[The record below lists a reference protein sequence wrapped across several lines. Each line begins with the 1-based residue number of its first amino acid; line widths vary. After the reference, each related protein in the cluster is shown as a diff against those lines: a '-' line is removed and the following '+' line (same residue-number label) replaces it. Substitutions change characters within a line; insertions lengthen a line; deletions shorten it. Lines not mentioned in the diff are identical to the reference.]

1 MNTKIKYVAGAL
13 ILAGLLTGGAAGC
26 TSDADTAAQNLSTKA
41 EKFEVQRKITVVN
54 GRTDKV
60 TFEVTGRCS
69 VEFESPGRLMSMC
82 KHGPDDFR
90 KHYTVLGDAGMV
102 QIEQLDPVDVD
113 EYRTIIV
120 IKPETVIPD
129 FDLETSGDI
138 EGDG

>member
-1 MNTKIKYVAGAL
+1 MHKRNKILIALSAAALSGVA
-13 ILAGLLTGGAAGC
+13 LTGC

-41 EKFEVQRKITVVN
+41 EKFEVQRTITVVN

-69 VEFESPGRLMSMC
+69 VEFETAGRLMAMC

-102 QIEQLDPVDVD
+102 QIEQLGPIDVD
-113 EYRTIIV
+113 EYHTQVV

-129 FDLETSGDI
+129 FDLETSGDV
-138 EGDG
+138 EKDG